1 MANAPSHAYEDA
13 QRLQKRWIL
22 GALGIALAIHLVAAW
37 AMGWYKIP
45 ALRIPALE
53 PTHPP
58 FVVKQIEIN
67 PDALK
72 PDQVQD
78 PIRNLPA
85 ANAPAN
91 PADFNLDPNPVDK
104 ALQAPQPQLA
114 MPSVPEPSK
123 VIAATD
129 LTQGVPMIEDSSAKI
144 TDEIAKVDPSTS
156 GGPVNSAKLAQD
168 LINANVGTPQMGT
181 PSGEPLHGNGA
192 TGQLPG
198 FAALAPSF
206 RQTDENLA
214 KLPQPVLLRLPA
226 DVLFDFESAQLK
238 TAAEPLL
245 SQAIALITKYPQADV
260 HIDGYSDSF
269 GRADYNQT
277 LSQQRAQAVEDWLQ
291 QRITQSAYTF
301 HSQGHGSSSYIVP
314 ATASIDQQQPN
325 RRVEILIQAIKP

>member
-1 MANAPSHAYEDA
+1 MANAHAYEDA

-22 GALGIALAIHLVAAW
+22 GALGIALVVHLAAAW

-45 ALRIPALE
+45 AMRIPALE
-53 PTHPP
+53 PKMSP

-67 PDALK
+67 PDSLK
-72 PDQVQD
+72 PDQVPD
-78 PIRNLPA
+78 PIKNLPA
-85 ANAPAN
+85 ANPPSN
-91 PADFNLDPNPVDK
+91 PADFNLDPTPVDR

-114 MPSVPEPSK
+114 MPTVPEPDK

-129 LTQGVPMIEDSSAKI
+129 LTQGVPVIEDNAAKI
-144 TDEIAKVDPSTS
+144 TDEIAKVDPSTTGS
-156 GGPVNSAKLAQD
+156 PVNSAKLAQD
-168 LINANVGTPQMGT
+168 LINANVGTTQPGT
-181 PSGEPLHGNGA
+181 PGGEQAHGNGT

-226 DVLFDFESAQLK
+226 DVLFDFDSAQLK
-238 TAAEPLL
+238 TAADPLL

-260 HIDGYSDSF
+260 HVDGYSDSI
-269 GRADYNQT
+269 GKPDYNQT
-277 LSQQRAQAVEDWLQ
+277 LSQQRAQAVEGWLQ

-314 ATASIDQQQPN
+314 PTASIDQQQPN
-325 RRVEILIQAIKP
+325 RRVEILIQAMKQ